1 MRTCLRYKTI
11 IVDDEPY
18 ARQELRHQLEG
29 FECFDIMEECQNAV
43 EGVRAVNQHKP
54 DILFLDIQMPGLS
67 GFDML
72 SMIEE
77 GSIPLVVFV
86 TAYDEYAI
94 KAFEENT
101 LDYILKP
108 IEPKR
113 LGQTVTRIHQ
123 TMKQGSRPHYDIQP
137 LKKIPCSLNNVI
149 KLVDMASVDYVVS
162 DITGVHVV
170 SGDKSLLTD
179 LTLKVLEERTGLFR
193 CHRQY
198 MVNPDRIHEIKLLD
212 GGGAEVVTAGGQTV
226 PVSRRLLKNL
236 KQLVGMR

>member
-1 MRTCLRYKTI
+1 MKYKTV

-18 ARQELRHQLEG
+18 ARQELKHQLEG
-29 FECFDIMEECQNAV
+29 FDCFEIIEECQNAV
-43 EGVRAVNQHKP
+43 EGVRAVNQHTP

-72 SMIEE
+72 SMLEE
-77 GSIPLVVFV
+77 ATIPLVVFV

-101 LDYILKP
+101 LDYLLKP

-113 LGQTVTRIHQ
+113 LGQTVSRIRQ
-123 TMKQGSRPHYDIQP
+123 AMNQESRPHYGIIQP

-149 KLVDMASVDYVVS
+149 KLIDMSCVDYIVS

-170 SGDKSLLTD
+170 SGDSSLLTD
-179 LTLKVLEERTGLFR
+179 LTLKALEERTGLFR

-198 MVNPDRIHEIKLLD
+198 MVNPDRILEIRLLE
-212 GGGAEVVTAGGQTV
+212 GGGAEVLTVGGSQV

-236 KQLVGMR
+236 KQLVGVR